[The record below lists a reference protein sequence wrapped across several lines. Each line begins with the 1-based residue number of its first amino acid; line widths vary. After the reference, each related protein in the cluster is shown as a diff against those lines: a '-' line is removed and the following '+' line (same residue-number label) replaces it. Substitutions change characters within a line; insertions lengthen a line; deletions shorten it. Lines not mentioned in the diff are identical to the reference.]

1 MDTPYTFEI
10 RGIVP
15 IVPTPFLEN
24 GEVDWD
30 SIPALIH
37 FAHAGGCC
45 AVCLPAYASEFYK
58 LTPEEHERIIATAV
72 SASAGRIPV
81 IGQVNTPSL
90 ARARELAALI
100 EGLGADAVNVAVPR
114 LFPIGEDHL
123 FRYFDEALGAVSIP
137 VVIQDFNPTGSSVS
151 IDFIKRLHAAHPN
164 FRYIKLEEP
173 MMSGKVKAI
182 VAATKGGVGVIE
194 GWGGMY
200 LPELVPA
207 GICGVMPGLAI
218 ADLLVRTWDLTVAGD
233 REAAYEI
240 FSGILP
246 QIVYSLQNM
255 EFFHHA
261 EKRLLVARGVLQSA
275 VVRDAT
281 LRLSSCEQSHVDFL
295 NDRVLALLDRA
306 GLSRNPAAMQQYA

>member
-1 MDTPYTFEI
+1 MEREFEI

-24 GEVDWD
+24 GEVDW
-30 SIPALIH
+30 SSYHALID
-37 FAHAGGCC
+37 FAVAAGCC

-58 LTPEEHERIIATAV
+58 LTPAEHERIIATAV
-72 SASAGRIPV
+72 EVSERRIQV

-90 ARARELAALI
+90 PRAKQLAMRC
-100 EGLGADAVNVAVPR
+100 ERMGVEAVNIAVPR
-114 LFPIGEDHL
+114 LFGIGEENL
-123 FRYFDEALGAVSIP
+123 FRYFDEVLQCIALP
-137 VVIQDFNPTGSSVS
+137 VVIQDFNPSGASVS
-151 IDFIKRLHAAHPN
+151 VDFIARLNRQHSH

-173 MMSGKVKAI
+173 MMSAKVRAI
-182 VAATKGGVGVIE
+182 RAATGDAVGVIE

-218 ADLLVRTWDLTVAGD
+218 ADLLVRTWDASVAGR
-233 REAAYEI
+233 REDAFEI
-240 FSGILP
+240 FSGVLP

-255 EFFHHA
+255 ELYHHA
-261 EKRLLVARGVLQSA
+261 EKLLLAARGILQGA

-281 LRLSSCEQSHVDFL
+281 VELSVDERAHVDFL
-295 NDRVLALLDRA
+295 NGRILVLLDRL
-306 GLSRNPAAMQQYA
+306 GMPRHPVIIQLSRQ